1 MFIEDIFGYVEK
13 VSMSHSFYIVVE
25 GCSLSNNKSLLV
37 GLLVG
42 GVIGGVATL
51 LSTPS
56 SGKELRSQINL
67 NRKQIEDLVNQLK
80 KESKALK
87 VQLVQT
93 AKEGSEVVKEV
104 SADLMKS
111 IQQYQQDTEPH
122 KENIMKEIEEIDSR
136 IKQLEKTLN

>member
-1 MFIEDIFGYVEK
+1 
-13 VSMSHSFYIVVE
+13 MSNSSYIVME
-25 GCSLSNNKSLLV
+25 GYILSNNKSLLV

-67 NRKQIEDLVNQLK
+67 NRKQIEDLINQLK

-87 VQLVQT
+87 VQLIQT
-93 AKEGSEVVKEV
+93 AKEGSVVVKEV

-111 IQQYQQDTEPH
+111 VQQYQQEAEPH
-122 KENIMKEIEEIDSR
+122 KENIMKEIEEIDNR
-136 IKQLEKTLN
+136 IKQLENTLN

>member
-1 MFIEDIFGYVEK
+1 M
-13 VSMSHSFYIVVE
+13 
-25 GCSLSNNKSLLV
+25 SNNKSLLV

-93 AKEGSEVVKEV
+93 AKESSEVVKEV

-122 KENIMKEIEEIDSR
+122 KENIMKEIEEIDTR

>member
-1 MFIEDIFGYVEK
+1 MLK
-13 VSMSHSFYIVVE
+13 VSMSNSFYIVME

-93 AKEGSEVVKEV
+93 AKESSEVVKEV

>member
-1 MFIEDIFGYVEK
+1 MLK
-13 VSMSHSFYIVVE
+13 VSMSNSFYIVME
-25 GCSLSNNKSLLV
+25 GYSLSNNKSLLV

-42 GVIGGVATL
+42 GVIGGIATL

-93 AKEGSEVVKEV
+93 AKESSEVVKEV

>member
-1 MFIEDIFGYVEK
+1 MLK
-13 VSMSHSFYIVVE
+13 VSMSNSFYIVME

-80 KESKALK
+80 KESKELK

-136 IKQLEKTLN
+136 IKQLEKSLN

>member
-1 MFIEDIFGYVEK
+1 MLK
-13 VSMSHSFYIVVE
+13 VSMSNSFYIVME

-67 NRKQIEDLVNQLK
+67 NRKQIEDLLNQLK
-80 KESKALK
+80 KESKELK